1 MKRWLPLLA
10 LIISAAFAQ
19 PASAEWEIFRAK
31 SEYNDQMDHIPK
43 AWDRLVSAE
52 TLRRAG
58 SEPGTSFV
66 WFEASDGTVRL
77 AQFSIR
83 GGKTLNNYV
92 WSVVQEF
99 PRR

>member
-1 MKRWLPLLA
+1 MKRSLPLVA
-10 LIISAAFAQ
+10 LVISTAFAL
-19 PASAEWEIFRAK
+19 PASGEWETFRAK

-43 AWDRLVSAE
+43 TWGRLVSAE

-58 SEPGTSFV
+58 SEPGTSFL
-66 WFEASDGTVRL
+66 WFEAPDGTVRL
-77 AQFSIR
+77 VQLSIR